1 MPSKQPAPSYED
13 LYKQL
18 EEKVALLEQGG
29 LSLDDSLTAY
39 EEAVGLAQ
47 QCQALLDKAELRI
60 TRLRE
65 TIVPSDA
72 YVAEPEDEDDMSTI
86 EIDDEE
92 VI

>member
-1 MPSKQPAPSYED
+1 MPSSKPTPAFED

-29 LSLDDSLTAY
+29 LSLDDSLAAY
-39 EEAVGLAQ
+39 EVAVGLAQ
-47 QCQALLDKAELRI
+47 QCQEMLDKAELRI

-65 TIVPSDA
+65 TIAPADA
-72 YVAEPEDEDDMSTI
+72 YVAEATADDMSAV

-92 VI
+92 VL

>member
-1 MPSKQPAPSYED
+1 MPSKPAPSFEE

-29 LSLDDSLTAY
+29 LSLDDSLAAY
-39 EEAVGLAQ
+39 EDAVGLAQ
-47 QCQALLDKAELRI
+47 QCQEMLDKAELRI

-65 TIVPSDA
+65 TIAPPEA
-72 YVAEPEDEDDMSTI
+72 YVAEPVERDMSAV

-92 VI
+92 VL